1 MTPRHLKDF
10 RYILE
15 CVFVSVCVFIRVC
28 CVTSSTWA
36 VEWKFC
42 VQGQHNDSG
51 HSCKCVQCDATSTS
65 PPLPDP
71 QSSPAPGP
79 LLVLCPQKTQKTL
92 DILFIL
98 LRPHT
103 HQDTHSPICPGRQ
116 GRPLEL
122 HTYIYKQ
129 SESTDRF
136 ERAGAFFSI
145 LYCLLFPKPVG
156 VQL

>member
-79 LLVLCPQKTQKTL
+79 LLVLCPPKNSRYSVHPPQTT
-92 DILFIL
+92 
-98 LRPHT
+98 HT
-103 HQDTHSPICPGRQ
+103 PRHTFAYLPRQ
-116 GRPLEL
+116 AGQALEL